1 MVSPLEGRRTTATGG
16 QRRPTRNRPKKFSS
30 VEHLS
35 HEAVA
40 AFVDGELTPSA
51 AHRARVHV
59 VQCPECRAE
68 VHGQRGAA
76 EMLRGCN
83 LSAHVRAPEDLL
95 ARLAG
100 IASANLGPGPD
111 ADATP
116 VARPEDFMDRV
127 ETMIRTIRKMQ
138 GKGQR

>member
-1 MVSPLEGRRTTATGG
+1 MVSPLEGRLSSVTGG
-16 QRRPTRNRPKKFSS
+16 QRRNGRSRPKRFSS

-40 AFVDGELTPSA
+40 AFVDGELSA
-51 AHRARVHV
+51 SAEHRARVHV

-95 ARLAG
+95 AKLAG
-100 IASANLGPGPD
+100 IAHSNLGPGPD
-111 ADATP
+111 AEATP

-127 ETMIRTIRKMQ
+127 ETVFRTIRKMQ